1 TMKEEKEQTKKRKIK
16 LRGERPPG
24 VIGEMK
30 PEKAIKMMEKWR
42 KEGSLEEEER
52 TWKELDRILREEPIR
67 IGSKRLSW
75 MRAHSRKLL
84 IPESSSQFRIGS
96 TKW

>member
-1 TMKEEKEQTKKRKIK
+1 MEKHDKNGIIMTTMKEEKEQTKKRKIK

-30 PEKAIKMMEKWR
+30 PEKAIKMMEKWQ
-42 KEGSLEEEER
+42 KESSLEEEER

-67 IGSKRLSW
+67 I
-75 MRAHSRKLL
+75 
-84 IPESSSQFRIGS
+84 
-96 TKW
+96 

>member
-1 TMKEEKEQTKKRKIK
+1 MKEEKEQTKKRKIK

-30 PEKAIKMMEKWR
+30 PEKAIKMMEKWQ
-42 KEGSLEEEER
+42 KESSLEEEER

-67 IGSKRLSW
+67 I
-75 MRAHSRKLL
+75 
-84 IPESSSQFRIGS
+84 
-96 TKW
+96 

>member
-1 TMKEEKEQTKKRKIK
+1 MKEKAKKSKKRKIK

-30 PEKAIKMMEKWR
+30 PEKLIEALDRWQQ
-42 KEGSLEEEER
+42 EGSLEEEER

-67 IGSKRLSW
+67 I
-75 MRAHSRKLL
+75 
-84 IPESSSQFRIGS
+84 
-96 TKW
+96 